1 MRKIAIINHKGGV
14 GKTTTTNNLGAG
26 LALSKKKVLLI
37 DLDSQ
42 AHLTYALGIKARE
55 TEKTISELFKGK
67 VMAQDAII
75 NKNGLDIIP
84 GSVRL
89 SGTEIDLLEE
99 PGRERILSE
108 RLENIPGYD
117 FVLVDCP
124 PRLGVLTLNALV
136 FCREVIIPLQA
147 ETFSLNGLRE
157 IRDTIE
163 LVKKRLNPSIK
174 ITGVL
179 ATRFDKRKGLNR
191 EIMARAKKHFPGKVF
206 KTVIRENIS
215 LAEAPGSGRDIFSYK
230 RKSKGAE
237 DYGNLAR
244 EVIRRK

>member
-14 GKTTTTNNLGAG
+14 GKTTTTYNLGAG
-26 LALSKKKVLLI
+26 LKISKKKVLLI

-42 AHLTYALGIKARE
+42 AHLTYALGIKSRE
-55 TEKTISELFKGK
+55 TEKTISELLKGK
-67 VMAQDAII
+67 VIARDAII

-99 PGRERILSE
+99 PGREKILSE
-108 RLENIPGYD
+108 RMENISEYD
-117 FVLVDCP
+117 FILVDCP
-124 PRLGVLTLNALV
+124 PRLGMLTLNALV

-147 ETFSLNGLRE
+147 ETLSLNGLRE

-163 LVKKRLNPSIK
+163 LVRKRLNPSIK
-174 ITGVL
+174 IIGVL

-191 EIMARAKKHFPGKVF
+191 EIMGRLKKHFPGKVF
-206 KTVIRENIS
+206 KTAIRENIS

-230 RKSKGAE
+230 RKSNGAE
-237 DYGNLAR
+237 DYRNLSK
-244 EVIRRK
+244 EVMRRK